1 LEKEQEYEALK
12 QEFERIRAV
21 IGELA
26 DVLDEEFPKY
36 VIEEDKTLKYKQMII
51 QKQDKK
57 EEEAP

>member
-1 LEKEQEYEALK
+1 MEKEQEYEALK

-36 VIEEDKTLKYKQMII
+36 IIEEDKTLKYKQMII
-51 QKQDKK
+51 QKQEKK